1 MKSLSVGVLLDNIKQ
16 SFKNT
21 RLENIPNKPA
31 KYSVRSTRR
40 GTNRRTSEKRT
51 FGEVMLNTVGK
62 KHMIYMV
69 ILSVLS
75 VIFSVIYHQSWL
87 GTALILC
94 TTGGLLGLQYYKMK
108 HFEKNFAMY
117 DNLWSNKVIK
127 KDADGNRSEVSVDD
141 VELGDTIILEC
152 GRIVQCD
159 VSVQGDSVMVDTYHI
174 TGTSALQKKEEGSI
188 IEAGSRIVQGSTE
201 GVVLQYKKKT
211 ADLLVEYAKRQN
223 RKRVVSESSL
233 SKVLSTVTIV
243 AVITLIL
250 TFCSTFFYFEYQT
263 SVFEKLLNILVT
275 CYPFGITLVSTILLG
290 SVIKE
295 MANKGITI
303 KDFKSIGFSALVDTI
318 CFDVRDILSLAI
330 GKVTEIHTFDN
341 HDVKN
346 CTVELLNAISATT
359 IYNKDSDMALEGS
372 LSAFVN
378 KKGSFEKSKCEIFE
392 TDENIISATYESK
405 GKKYLFVR
413 GDICVLQKYITKYP
427 VEKEKS
433 TKEPKLN
440 NVDYTNVVTKEIDM
454 HVKGLSTVSYGYK
467 VLEKDEEINLS
478 GLTYLG
484 TVGVQ
489 YDYLNNIHSALPKL
503 EKMGISSKI
512 VTCEPREAV
521 EGIAHSLGM
530 LNSEDDIVSMSDLYV
545 SGEDLKSEQAP
556 TDKVSEKSVDTPTEE
571 TNKFKKFVRQF
582 IKEVKAGIRVTFG
595 KKEKSV
601 EKVYRGINLEKLAN
615 VSVIYGCTVSEKSLV
630 MQALRKCGKMTAF
643 VGNGLCNAA
652 VLEASDVGM
661 TFGSKDSS
669 ADVELEE
676 DMGVLPD
683 YIWSCRKAYNYLR
696 EFLQYFGLCC
706 FGRLFALLLISLMG
720 YGNVLS
726 FNHCVLANILSILPF
741 VLWKNETS
749 KDMSCK
755 SAEWSKAPLNVNDCI
770 HIVFNGVLLVV
781 MLMFSYL
788 YALRVHKLVEMNIVY
803 TVSFAMTVF
812 AQYVISFMW
821 FNRERDAFKFR
832 KCKNYLVLVVGIILL
847 CMFLYIPPMALL
859 FDLSPLGTY
868 DWALLVVGS
877 VLLIL
882 ANEVTKFL
890 NYESE
895 KPDKDNSAVV
905 KSK

>member
-1 MKSLSVGVLLDNIKQ
+1 MKSLSVGVLIDNIKQ
-16 SFKNT
+16 SIKNT

-31 KYSVRSTRR
+31 KYSVKSTRR

-51 FGEVMLNTVGK
+51 FGNVVLNTLGK
-62 KHMIYMV
+62 KHMIYMC
-69 ILSVLS
+69 ILSILS
-75 VIFSVIYHQSWL
+75 VIFSVSYHYGWI
-87 GTALILC
+87 GTVIILLS
-94 TTGGLLGLQYYKMK
+94 TVGLLALQYYKMK
-108 HFEKNFAMY
+108 HFDKNFAMY

-174 TGTSALQKKEEGSI
+174 TGTSGLQKKEEGSI

-223 RKRVVSESSL
+223 RKRVVTEAGL
-233 SKVLSTVTIV
+233 SKVLSIVTVIS
-243 AVITLIL
+243 VITLIL
-250 TFCSTFFYFEYQT
+250 TFFSTIFYFEYKT
-263 SVFEKLLNILVT
+263 SVFEKLLNVLVT

-290 SVIKE
+290 TVVKE
-295 MANKGITI
+295 MSNRGISI

-318 CFDVRDILSLAI
+318 CFDVRDILSLAV

-378 KKGSFEKSKCEIFE
+378 KKEPFDKSKCEIFE
-392 TDENIISATYESK
+392 TDENLISATYTVK

-413 GDICVLQKYITKYP
+413 GDICVLQKYITNYP
-427 VEKEKS
+427 AEKEKS
-433 TKEPKLN
+433 TKEPKMKKIDFS
-440 NVDYTNVVTKEIDM
+440 NVLTKEIDM
-454 HVKGLSTVSYGYK
+454 HVKGLSTVTYAFKTLG
-467 VLEKDEEINLS
+467 KDEEINLS

-484 TVGVQ
+484 TVGVK

-503 EKMGISSKI
+503 ENMGISSKI
-512 VTCEPREAV
+512 ITCESRDAV
-521 EGIAHSLGM
+521 EGIAYSLGM
-530 LNSEDDIVSMSDLYV
+530 LESDDSIVSMSDLYV
-545 SGEDLKSEQAP
+545 SEGDLASEEN
-556 TDKVSEKSVDTPTEE
+556 VVEE
-571 TNKFKKFVRQF
+571 TSAKSSKLDSEDAKKGNKFVQFVCQFVR
-582 IKEVKAGIRVTFG
+582 EVKAGIRVTFG
-595 KKEKSV
+595 KKSKV
-601 EKVYRGINLEKLAN
+601 AEKVYRGINLTKLEKAN
-615 VSVIYGCTVSEKSLV
+615 VVYGCTVSEKSLLI
-630 MQALRKCGKMTAF
+630 QALRKCGKMTAF

-661 TFGSKDSS
+661 TFGSKGSS

-696 EFLQYFGLCC
+696 DFLQYFALCSL
-706 FGRLFALLLISLMG
+706 GRLFALLLVTMFG
-720 YGNVLS
+720 YGNVLT
-726 FNHCVLANILSILPF
+726 FNHCVLANILSIIPF
-741 VLWKNETS
+741 VLWKSETS
-749 KDMSCK
+749 KDMHCK
-755 SAEWSKAPLNVNDCI
+755 SSAWNKAPLCVNDCI
-770 HIVFNGVLLVV
+770 HMVFNGVLLVV
-781 MLMFSYL
+781 MLMFSYF
-788 YALRVHKLVEMNIVY
+788 YALRVHKLVGLETVY
-803 TVSFAMTVF
+803 TVSFAMTVM

-821 FNRERDAFKFR
+821 FNRDRDAFKFK
-832 KCKNYLVLVVGIILL
+832 KCKNYGAIIAGVIVLALFIYVPPIANMLGLKVLGIYDL
-847 CMFLYIPPMALL
+847 ALL
-859 FDLSPLGTY
+859 L
-868 DWALLVVGS
+868 VGS

-890 NYESE
+890 NKESDVPTE
-895 KPDKDNSAVV
+895 PV
-905 KSK
+905 K